1 MEYIKHDNAIP
12 DNDVVAVYN
21 DKFDLLI
28 HAFFTRFCSDQEKI
42 DSYITNSAPQNQ
54 WSACLKYIYNN
65 AFRGKDYLKDTN
77 SSYNKYD
84 VSKVMALADIYIY
97 YCDLYDKIPTVYG
110 FSALSGISE
119 AIIYEWGDFRSNR
132 VSHELS
138 ELSNKL
144 RATKQEALSGKL
156 ASGKVNPVG
165 ILGIL
170 NHDFMWNM
178 PGVTHE
184 KSRRDALPADSLPVL
199 AIDTASESRQNLQ
212 ALESG
217 ESGIQDI
224 VIDK

>member
-1 MEYIKHDNAIP
+1 MEYIKHDNTVS
-12 DNDVVAVYN
+12 DNDVIAVYN
-21 DKFDLLI
+21 DKFDMLI
-28 HAFFTRFCSDQEKI
+28 HAFFTRFCSDPDKI
-42 DSYITNSAPQNQ
+42 DAYITNNAPQNQ

-65 AFRGKDYLKDTN
+65 VFRGKDYLKDTN
-77 SSYNKYD
+77 SVYNKYD
-84 VSKVMALADIYIY
+84 VNKVMALADIYIY

-119 AIIYEWGDFRSNR
+119 SVIYEWDDLKSNR
-132 VSHELS
+132 VSHQLS
-138 ELSNKL
+138 ELAKRL
-144 RATKQEALSGKL
+144 KATKQEALSGKL
-156 ASGKVNPVG
+156 ASNRGNPVG

-184 KSRRDALPADSLPVL
+184 RSRRDALPAESLPVL
-199 AIDTASESRQNLQ
+199 AIDTTNESRQNLQ